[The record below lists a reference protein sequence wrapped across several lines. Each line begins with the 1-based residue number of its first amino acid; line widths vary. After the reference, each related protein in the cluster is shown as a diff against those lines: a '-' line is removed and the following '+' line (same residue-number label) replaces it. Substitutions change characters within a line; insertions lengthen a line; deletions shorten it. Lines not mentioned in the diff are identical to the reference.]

1 MFYLYGLAQHKN
13 PYPGG
18 HEIYNFGTP
27 FLGHQYY
34 LLSLYELFVWTMP
47 RSREEDF
54 LKKYI
59 NLTLLY
65 LKIISRRTTDD
76 NGHQPIAILR
86 SPE

>member
-1 MFYLYGLAQHKN
+1 MVTPQHKN

-18 HEIYNFGTP
+18 HEIYKFGRP
-27 FLGHQYY
+27 FLGHHYY

-65 LKIISRRTTDD
+65 LKITTLR
-76 NGHQPIAILR
+76 GHKWSEDPWRCEDAVQHI
-86 SPE
+86 